1 MQTIHLSQL
10 DPSAITNDCAGLVL
24 GAQLKIGS
32 QKRVWRCAYE
42 EKAYVLKALMADEAT
57 LRRVKRE
64 IQVMHT
70 CTSCYLPKFGPLPL
84 RELHLESGETVLYFL
99 EEYIDGIP
107 LNSVH
112 KPMPPEEV
120 ISLAFCITK
129 ALGVLAENRYVHRDV
144 KPMNII
150 QKTGSDYVLID
161 AGIALDRDGEAITIP
176 GDVVGTPLY
185 LSPDQVRF
193 PQKQLDSRAD
203 LFSLGVTLY
212 ECATGEHPFLNDET
226 PRGDVIYNILQFECV
241 PPRRNSCLRRRLRA
255 EDALETFAVLKE
267 DQNPQHAS
275 DQRGRD
281 AARCHRQVKR
291 KDVVE
296 LRSKQCQRKWHEK
309 AEEQQQPT
317 EDLQQ
322 EEERGEVRCADCN

>member
-32 QKRVWRCAYE
+32 QKRVWRCAYK
-42 EKAYVLKALMADEAT
+42 EKAYVLKALMADDAT

-70 CTSCYLPKFGPLPL
+70 CTSCYLPKFGPIPL

-112 KPMPPEEV
+112 KPMPPDEV
-120 ISLAFCITK
+120 ICLAFCITK

-193 PQKQLDSRAD
+193 SQKQLDSRAD

-226 PRGDVIYNILQFECV
+226 PRGDVIYNILQFECA
-241 PPRRNSCLRRRLRA
+241 PPRHFNPEIPLPLCDIIIRLLQKDRDRRYPDPL
-255 EDALETFAVLKE
+255 AVL
-267 DQNPQHAS
+267 
-275 DQRGRD
+275 
-281 AARCHRQVKR
+281 
-291 KDVVE
+291 
-296 LRSKQCQRKWHEK
+296 
-309 AEEQQQPT
+309 
-317 EDLQQ
+317 EDLSKL
-322 EEERGEVRCADCN
+322 ASYKNLA

>member
-10 DPSAITNDCAGLVL
+10 DPGAITNDCAGLVL

-32 QKRVWRCAYE
+32 QKRVWRCAYD
-42 EKAYVLKALMADEAT
+42 EKAYVLKALMADDAT

-64 IQVMHT
+64 IQVMHA
-70 CTSCYLPKFGPLPL
+70 CTSPYLPKFGPLPL
-84 RELHLESGETVLYFL
+84 RELRLESGETVLYFL

-112 KPMPPEEV
+112 KPMSPKEV
-120 ISLAFCITK
+120 CCLAFCIAQ
-129 ALGVLAENRYVHRDV
+129 ALSVLAQHRYVHRDV

-150 QKTGSDYVLID
+150 QKTTSAYVLID

-212 ECATGEHPFLNDET
+212 ECATGEHPFLNDEM
-226 PRGDVIYNILQFECV
+226 PRGDVIYNILQFECT
-241 PPRRNSCLRRRLRA
+241 PPRHFNPDIPLPLCDIITRLLQKDRDRRYP
-255 EDALETFAVLKE
+255 
-267 DQNPQHAS
+267 NPLAM
-275 DQRGRD
+275 
-281 AARCHRQVKR
+281 
-291 KDVVE
+291 
-296 LRSKQCQRKWHEK
+296 L
-309 AEEQQQPT
+309 
-317 EDLQQ
+317 EDLSKLP
-322 EEERGEVRCADCN
+322 